1 MEPTISNLIGDN
13 VKGAFKRKLFNAIT
27 EYVLEYNEN
36 LKKVWVGIDRYP
48 ANKYLS
54 LEEKLNKTS
63 NKSNSKSSKNKI
75 SKQDKRQPITS
86 DNELDKIE
94 KKDEKEVEKKDEKE
108 VEKKDEKEVEKKDEK
123 KNNKTIPFSIK
134 GNAKTIFEFIIT
146 RYKFEIKN
154 SNQIEKE
161 FPKNEEKIKK
171 FLLTNVPLVFKD
183 CNITELIIHN
193 SDKYNLI
200 LENSRG
206 LDEEIQKLFKSEI
219 SNTRVVLFATETLV
233 KFIKIISS
241 KLSNRFWMDSKTTV
255 NKNILMNILMDLGVG
270 LENTQTIFS
279 GILEKANKYDLL
291 INPIITKKEKS
302 DNKKSDSKKP
312 DSKLDN
318 KPNY

>member
-86 DNELDKIE
+86 DNELDKI
-94 KKDEKEVEKKDEKE
+94 
-108 VEKKDEKEVEKKDEK
+108 EKKDEKEVEKKDEK